1 MGHIGFQEILILVV
15 ILVILFGARR
25 IPELARSMGRGIN
38 EFKHG
43 LKEKTD
49 DKEPEAPPQVEDS
62 SKRGPS

>member
-38 EFKHG
+38 EFKGG
-43 LKEKTD
+43 LKEK
-49 DKEPEAPPQVEDS
+49 PENHGSEPPQVEDS
-62 SKRGPS
+62 NSKRESQ